1 MLIIKK
7 KTYIIKI
14 NININFI
21 IIDEVYSNKIVLN
34 TVAYADNA
42 ENTLYSRMADDF
54 NKYAE
59 ENNLDIAINMKTFT
73 SYSNFTDQ
81 KSFAIAVEQLLKK
94 KNNKYDLYYFDNA
107 YTPKYGKYLLN
118 LKDYLQEDL

>member
-1 MLIIKK
+1 M
-7 KTYIIKI
+7 
-14 NININFI
+14 
-21 IIDEVYSNKIVLN
+21 
-34 TVAYADNA
+34 A
-42 ENTLYSRMADDF
+42 EDF

-59 ENNLDIAINMKTFT
+59 ENNLDIAIDMKIFT

-118 LKDYLQEDL
+118 LKDYLQEDHINMFEQNLLKETCVYDNKIVGLVIYLSIY